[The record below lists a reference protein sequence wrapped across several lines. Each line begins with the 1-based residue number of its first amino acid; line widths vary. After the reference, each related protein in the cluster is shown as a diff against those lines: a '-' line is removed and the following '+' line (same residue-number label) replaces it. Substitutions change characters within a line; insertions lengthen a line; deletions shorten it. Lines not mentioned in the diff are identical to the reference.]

1 VRRCDKV
8 LPHGRGIRYALSHV
22 EETFDSEDL
31 MTVEV
36 QDKRFGVIAVE
47 KGFIT
52 KEQLFKALKIQ
63 VEEDISGKRHTL
75 IGIILIK
82 LGYLT
87 HEEADDVLGSMKK
100 K

>member
-1 VRRCDKV
+1 M
-8 LPHGRGIRYALSHV
+8 
-22 EETFDSEDL
+22 FDWEDR

-52 KEQLFKALKIQ
+52 KERLFEALKIQ
-63 VEEDISGKRHTL
+63 IEEDLQKKKHNL
-75 IGIILIK
+75 IGLILIK

-87 HEEADDVLGSMKK
+87 HDQADEILLAMKK
-100 K
+100 

>member
-1 VRRCDKV
+1 M
-8 LPHGRGIRYALSHV
+8 AA
-22 EETFDSEDL
+22 
-31 MTVEV
+31 TVEV

-52 KEQLFKALKIQ
+52 KEQLFEAMKIQ
-63 VEEDISGKRHTL
+63 VEENLSGKPHTL

-82 LGYLT
+82 LGYLIR
-87 HEEADDVLGSMKK
+87 EEADHVLLAMKK